1 MCWFRRQWG
10 RENRVS
16 FQDRNEKKVCL
27 SYSNVP
33 RSACKSVGRYKG
45 QKVSKQQ
52 HLQGHLKR
60 CVKRNRGT
68 SNSDP
73 LEECQLKC
81 QRYVNDFVGKVRSLF
96 PRVWWKLFEVVKS
109 AKILGVTVRE
119 DLKWNEHIDI
129 ITVKA
134 SEAHGCW
141 QSITDLIFLSCIK
154 SVLEYACQSFHSS
167 LPAY

>member
-1 MCWFRRQWG
+1 MKRKFASAAATCHVLPVKVWEG
-10 RENRVS
+10 RK
-16 FQDRNEKKVCL
+16 DKKWV
-27 SYSNVP
+27 NKNT
-33 RSACKSVGRYKG
+33 CKAIWKG
-45 QKVSKQQ
+45 VSK
-52 HLQGHLKR
+52 G
-60 CVKRNRGT
+60 NRGT

-81 QRYVNDFVGKVRSLF
+81 QRYVNDFAGKVRSSF

-141 QSITDLIFLSCIK
+141 QSITDLMFLSCIK
-154 SVLEYACQSFHSS
+154 SVLKYACQSFHSS